1 MKDIINQLSSREKRL
16 LYFLI
21 CFLVVVGAW
30 YFLITPQLDKRTD
43 LNAQYEMALNE
54 NASKQMELV
63 KVQAAPEQLKQK
75 KESLNEIIEKYN
87 PIMSDEKIDKMVT
100 TLLLSNRLNPRSLT
114 IGEISNV
121 NLSKDENKQDNT
133 NQETTT
139 ENSYVKQV
147 SVIITTSGTLTN
159 ILKAVDDFNNMDGIQ
174 IASFTYSEP
183 TPGSLVTDTTS
194 TMTIIIYMAQQQ

>member
-139 ENSYVKQV
+139 ESSYVKQV
-147 SVIITTSGTLTN
+147 SVTISTSGTLTN

-183 TPGSLVTDTTS
+183 TAGSLVTDTTS

>member
-147 SVIITTSGTLTN
+147 SVTISTSGTLTN

-174 IASFTYSEP
+174 ISSFTYSEP
-183 TPGSLVTDTTS
+183 TAGSLVTDTTS

>member
-147 SVIITTSGTLTN
+147 SVTITTSGTLTN
-159 ILKAVDDFNNMDGIQ
+159 ILKAVDDFNSMDGIQ
-174 IASFTYSEP
+174 IASFTYSVP
-183 TPGSLVTDTTS
+183 TAGSLVTDTTS